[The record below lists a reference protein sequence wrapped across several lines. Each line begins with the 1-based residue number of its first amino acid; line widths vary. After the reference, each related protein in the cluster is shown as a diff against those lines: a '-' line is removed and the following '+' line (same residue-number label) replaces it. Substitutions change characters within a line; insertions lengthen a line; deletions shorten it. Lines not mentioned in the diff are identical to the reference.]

1 MVSVLVRV
9 FQRSRTNRIQKEIY
23 YEELTQTIME
33 TEKSYNLP
41 CISWRP
47 RKASDVIPSESKA

>member
-1 MVSVLVRV
+1 MVSELVRV

-33 TEKSYNLP
+33 TEKSYNLL
-41 CISWRP
+41 CIRWRP